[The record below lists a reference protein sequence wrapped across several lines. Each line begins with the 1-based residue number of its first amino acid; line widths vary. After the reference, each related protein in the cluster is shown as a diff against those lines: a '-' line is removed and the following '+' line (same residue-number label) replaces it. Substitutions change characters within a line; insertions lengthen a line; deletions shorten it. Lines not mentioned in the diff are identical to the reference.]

1 MMQLTPW
8 TWRPSSGR
16 RDITRYNR
24 ELDSLWDRFGG
35 GFPFESAREWLPSVD
50 VAESDGEITVRAEL
64 PGLEAQDID
73 LDISG
78 DILSIRGE
86 KKGKEEIKEENYHTR
101 ESFYGSFQRSIRL
114 PAEVQSDQVE
124 ANFKN
129 GILDIRLPKSEKSKS
144 QKIEIKGS

>member
-8 TWRPSSGR
+8 TWRPSSQR

-24 ELDSLWDRFGG
+24 ELDSLWDRLAG
-35 GFPFESAREWLPSVD
+35 GFPFESAGQWLPSID
-50 VAESDGEITVRAEL
+50 VAQSDGEITVRAEL

-86 KKGKEEIKEENYHTR
+86 KKGKEELKEENYYTR
-101 ESFYGSFQRSIRL
+101 ESYYGSFQRSIRL
-114 PAEVQSDQVE
+114 PAEVQSDKVE

-144 QKIEIKGS
+144 QKIQIKGN